1 MLLVK
6 ISSKNVAVATIDY
19 SEMEELR
26 KGGLLS
32 TKDILKKVEDAI
44 GKQLPYYDIIYND
57 ATKRVIDL
65 VKYVDSVEY
74 KEL

>member
-6 ISSKNVAVATIDY
+6 ISTKIEVVATIDY

-26 KGGLLS
+26 KGGMLS
-32 TKDILKKVEDAI
+32 TQDILKKVENAI

-65 VKYVDSVEY
+65 VQYVDSIEH